1 MQNKVDILEFVFQG
15 NDPQFAFFKNVVLE
29 KVPKAGLK
37 LLSQDGDNYNCTMPA
52 DPESLF
58 LVGMIVSAC
67 YNEFGHLLNT
77 EFEQEHRLKPLTD
90 NSQIACVDAVHIDED
105 GETSYRY
112 TWAVSSSIEINIG
125 DTLVVEQRVGNK
137 LAFVRAVSAVYMKTT
152 KQHEVDIHPY
162 CAVIT
167 NIGHKL

>member
-1 MQNKVDILEFVFQG
+1 MEIKYFEYTFQG
-15 NDPQFAFFKNVVLE
+15 TEYQLQLLQWVVGQSIPDANLRI
-29 KVPKAGLK
+29 
-37 LLSQDGDNYNCTMPA
+37 LSKDGDDYICSIVA
-52 DPESLF
+52 DPEIIF
-58 LVGMIVSAC
+58 QVGMIVASC
-67 YNEFGHLLNT
+67 YHES
-77 EFEQEHRLKPLTD
+77 EQERVPPKMLQLQTD
-90 NSQIACVDAVHIDED
+90 VRCVDAVHIDED